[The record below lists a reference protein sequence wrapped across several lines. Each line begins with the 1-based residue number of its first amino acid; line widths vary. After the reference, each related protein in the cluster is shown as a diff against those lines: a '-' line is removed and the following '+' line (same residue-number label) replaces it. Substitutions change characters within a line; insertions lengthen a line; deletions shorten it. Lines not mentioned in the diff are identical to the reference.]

1 VANIEREPHPAPRSP
16 EERDRIL
23 QNPGFGAAFTDHM
36 VTINWKDGAWG
47 PTRVGPFAMLSLSP
61 AAMVL
66 HYGQAVFEGLKAY
79 RQPDGG
85 VCTFRPEANAARFN
99 RSAARLAMPALDES
113 RFVQAVDTLVST
125 DRGWVPSANDSSLYL
140 RPIMFATES
149 ALGVRPANEYLF
161 LLFASPAGSYFAGGV
176 KPVNVW
182 LSFDTARAA
191 EGGTGAAKCAGNY
204 AGTLVPQAAA
214 AKEGCSQVLYLDGR
228 EHRYVEE
235 MGGMNVFFALN
246 EGGRTVLVTPD
257 LSRRTLLAGITR
269 DSIITLAKDAGYEV
283 QERRFSIDEW
293 VEAMAQGRLR
303 EAFACGTAAV
313 ITPIG
318 SIRSERGEWKINGGE
333 AGNIATELRARLV
346 DIQFGRAAD
355 AHGWRHRVA

>member
-1 VANIEREPHPAPRSP
+1 LSNIEREPHPAPRSA
-16 EERDRIL
+16 EKRERIL
-23 QNPGFGAAFTDHM
+23 QNPGFGAVFTDHM
-36 VTINWKDGAWG
+36 VTIAWKNGAWG
-47 PTRVGPFAMLSLSP
+47 KTRLQPFGMLQLSP

-79 RQPDGG
+79 RQPDGS

-99 RSAARLAMPALDES
+99 RSAARLAMPALDEA
-113 RFVQAVDTLVST
+113 RFVEAVDLLVDT
-125 DRGWVPSANDSSLYL
+125 ERAWVPGGADCSLYL

-235 MGGMNVFFALN
+235 MGGMNVFFALRS
-246 EGGRTVLVTPD
+246 GDRTVLVTPE
-257 LSRRTLLAGITR
+257 LGRRTLLAGITR
-269 DSIITLAKDAGYEV
+269 DSIITLARDAGYEV
-283 QERRFSIDEW
+283 QERLFSVDEW
-293 VEAMAQGRLR
+293 VKTMGDGTLL

-318 SIRSERGEWKINGGE
+318 SIRSERGEWKINGGA
-333 AGNIATELRARLV
+333 AGSVATELRGRLV
-346 DIQFGRAAD
+346 DIQCGRAPD
-355 AHGWRHRVA
+355 AHHWRHRI

>member
-1 VANIEREPHPAPRSP
+1 VSNIEREPHPAPRSA
-16 EERDRIL
+16 EERERIL
-23 QNPGFGAAFTDHM
+23 QNPGFGAVFTDHM
-36 VTINWKDGAWG
+36 VTIEWKSGSWG
-47 PTRVGPFAMLSLSP
+47 PTRIRPFQNLSLSP

-79 RQPDGG
+79 RQPDGS
-85 VCTFRPEANAARFN
+85 VATFRPEANAARFN
-99 RSAARLAMPALDES
+99 RSGARLAMPPLDES
-113 RFVQAVDTLVST
+113 RFVQAVDELVRA
-125 DRGWVPSANDSSLYL
+125 DKAWVPAGADSSLYL

-228 EHRYVEE
+228 EHKYVEE
-235 MGGMNVFFALN
+235 MGGMNVFFALK
-246 EGGRTVLVTPD
+246 EGSRTVLVTPD
-257 LSRRTLLAGITR
+257 LSRKTLLAGITR
-269 DSIITLAKDAGYEV
+269 DSVITLAKDAGFEV
-283 QERRFSIDEW
+283 QERRFSVDEW
-293 VEAMAQGRLR
+293 VAAMAEGRLL

-318 SIRSERGEWKINGGE
+318 CIRSERGEWKINGGE
-333 AGNIATELRARLV
+333 PGKVATDLRARLV

-355 AHGWRHRVA
+355 AHGWRHRID